1 MLHGELTKLHT
12 KLAINQTQWI
22 RTTNLISRETVTDE
36 RTDPSIHYLRLKFQF
51 TKGDYSNKNKNLCR
65 NLDQISE
72 ELMEDMDTYM
82 CDSEE
87 TKQKD
92 PYNTDPLWEPEQL
105 RREYENTAD
114 DDDNLT
120 RNR

>member
-1 MLHGELTKLHT
+1 MFIYKMQTKASVKISTAHTSTKTACIKKPLH
-12 KLAINQTQWI
+12 
-22 RTTNLISRETVTDE
+22 
-36 RTDPSIHYLRLKFQF
+36 
-51 TKGDYSNKNKNLCR
+51 LCR